1 LQQSASEEATP
12 AARPYRMVST
22 ADESDNGL
30 SSSEFSAH
38 LACLFDILADG
49 QSTVSTPSLIRYWQL
64 SDYAVSFALI
74 DAFQKYSDYDNR
86 LGFEQ
91 FSQAVGHCLATCEP
105 YATASGSAQQL
116 AEPAVASES
125 GYRTFD
131 SRSLEPSQ
139 PPKPAPHRGPPLRV
153 YSDSGV
159 LDQEFDGRPRPLR
172 PPDYDTYMNN
182 SLDCGIGGVGVGA
195 IDGVGVRRAARSKP
209 PVPLRTTTAARVC
222 SAPTSPAPLPPS
234 TDGDA
239 VGPDGPDADEYE
251 TLISQPAARGPP
263 PPPPPPPRPS
273 SLLPAKP
280 QQPPPPPASAQERHR
295 QRARSP
301 MKRLVQA
308 FTRPLS
314 RSQSFRISRPSVTT
328 EPVSSA
334 QPQPPT
340 AASSSAALPAKQQ
353 QQQQSKP
360 HQSLAKFAS
369 FVENPDRFSGSYHAR
384 GALLRERLR
393 CVRQAYECVEACRQ
407 SLVAQIADLQ
417 SQLAGCPGSFD
428 DANGSGGPASVA
440 ASSSSLPSTAMLRAV
455 LPCIGDANGATASR
469 QPQRLAACWLIRRRE
484 SSSWRGRSRNC
495 CGPCCRL
502 RL

>member
-1 LQQSASEEATP
+1 
-12 AARPYRMVST
+12 
-22 ADESDNGL
+22 
-30 SSSEFSAH
+30 
-38 LACLFDILADG
+38 
-49 QSTVSTPSLIRYWQL
+49 
-64 SDYAVSFALI
+64 
-74 DAFQKYSDYDNR
+74 KYSDYDNR

-131 SRSLEPSQ
+131 SSRPS
-139 PPKPAPHRGPPLRV
+139 PLRTAARRSASTATV
-153 YSDSGV
+153 ACWTK
-159 LDQEFDGRPRPLR
+159 EFDGRPRPLR

-195 IDGVGVRRAARSKP
+195 MDGVGVRRAARSKP
-209 PVPLRTTTAARVC
+209 PVPHGRPPL
-222 SAPTSPAPLPPS
+222 PPPLPPS

-239 VGPDGPDADEYE
+239 VGRDGPDADEYE

-314 RSQSFRISRPSVTT
+314 RSQSFRISRPSVAT

-455 LPCIGDANGATASR
+455 LPCIGDANGAT
-469 QPQRLAACWLIRRRE
+469 
-484 SSSWRGRSRNC
+484 
-495 CGPCCRL
+495 
-502 RL
+502 